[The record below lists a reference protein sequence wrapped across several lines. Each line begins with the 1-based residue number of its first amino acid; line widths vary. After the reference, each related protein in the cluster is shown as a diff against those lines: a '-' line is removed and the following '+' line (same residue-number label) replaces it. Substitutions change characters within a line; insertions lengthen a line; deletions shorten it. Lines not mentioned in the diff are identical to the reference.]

1 MKLLVRMVDDN
12 GMIIGS
18 QTETTIEPKNVEYRG
33 IETVYR
39 FEIEGHEL
47 NKEAFHKYLMEQEE
61 VEE

>member
-12 GMIIGS
+12 GEPINNK
-18 QTETTIEPKNVEYRG
+18 ETLIEPKNVEYRG

-61 VEE
+61 VDE